1 MLSLTY
7 ETGSLKQNIIT
18 SLDNIPPEGLKEVQA
33 FLDFIRFK
41 SKKKSAKFKP
51 YIPVAMG
58 GLWEGEEIT
67 EQDIADIRKE
77 MWGNLKKRDL

>member
-1 MLSLTY
+1 MKQAGT
-7 ETGSLKQNIIT
+7 LKKNIIT
-18 SLDNIPPEGLKEVQA
+18 SLDKIPPEGLKEVQA

-41 SKKKSAKFKP
+41 SQKKTAKSSP
-51 YIPVAMG
+51 YVPIVMG

-77 MWGNLKKRDL
+77 MWGNLDKRDI